1 MKNLLLIVALVA
13 SFAVARAEQY
23 DELDLLGG
31 WELIS
36 CEGDY
41 PLFTQPAILD
51 VSLSDCKYMY
61 LGVLFC
67 PGLFEEA
74 PHDDHILP
82 GITNTMIGHDFG
94 ESSNGLIY
102 KSENKWVENENNN
115 SGKYEGEYDY
125 GSDGVGI
132 SNFFICGENKLN
144 IVIQVPDRTCV
155 SLKFFITT
163 LNDKELSVKSYD
175 GKCTVSYK
183 RISGEITGMN
193 GIAADNNDAV
203 ETYYDLN
210 GIRRNIPEKG
220 INIIRKGRTAK
231 KVAVK

>member
-41 PLFTQPAILD
+41 PLFTQPD
-51 VSLSDCKYMY
+51 RFDWSLSDCKYMY

-67 PGLFEEA
+67 PYVETD
-74 PHDDHILP
+74 HDDHILP
-82 GITNTMIGHDFG
+82 GITNTMIGHDFST
-94 ESSNGLIY
+94 SSNGLIY
-102 KSENKWVENENNN
+102 KAENKWYANENNN
-115 SGKYEGEYDY
+115 SGKYEGEFHLD
-125 GSDGVGI
+125 SDGVRI
-132 SNFFICGENKLN
+132 TNFFICGENKLN
-144 IVIQVPDRTCV
+144 IVIQDVYDCCI
-155 SLKFFITT
+155 SLKFIITT